1 MNSGSDSVIDE
12 ANHFRI
18 PAAGRVGHIRT
29 TPTQGHIMSD
39 DIVIPAETRTEFG
52 KGASRKAR
60 RENQIPAV
68 IYGHGEDPRHVLLP
82 SHQTTLAVRNPNALI
97 TLDIEGED
105 QLVVPKDIQ
114 RDAIKRTVDHIDL
127 LAVRKGEK
135 IVVDVPVEVT
145 GEPAAGFEY
154 ILDQATVSVE
164 ADATRLPESIVIDI
178 TDRDENALPEHLQL
192 PGGATL
198 ALTDLESPI
207 VSIYE
212 PVEQD
217 LGEEDAEGA
226 EDVEASEDA
235 AEESGD
241 AAEGDDDSE

>member
-1 MNSGSDSVIDE
+1 
-12 ANHFRI
+12 
-18 PAAGRVGHIRT
+18 
-29 TPTQGHIMSD
+29 MSD

-60 RENQIPAV
+60 RESKIPAV
-68 IYGHGEDPRHVLLP
+68 IYGHGDDPRHVLLP

-114 RDAIKRTVDHIDL
+114 RDAIKRTVDHLDL

-135 IVVDVPVEVT
+135 IVVDVSVEVT

-164 ADATRLPESIVIDI
+164 AEATDLPESIVVDI

-192 PGGATL
+192 PVGVTL

-217 LGEEDAEGA
+217 LGEEEAEGDVEGA
-226 EDVEASEDA
+226 EDSEASDDA
-235 AEESGD
+235 DSGD
-241 AAEGDDDSE
+241 ESEGDDDSE